1 MFVLYFLYPDDNTQY
16 FNIFIT
22 LYAQP
27 LHHILFF
34 PDILSLRNYCHPQ
47 NMHYMLPRPF
57 EHICCFFQITL
68 CLSLS
73 QSHQHIG
80 RKMLSLFW
88 CFLPEKDVLSI
99 VMPENRKIRLLH
111 AFYPYLSKAF
121 LAYLKGYCEYPSR
134 YQTDQSTL
142 LTYLRGHL
150 PPYR

>member
-34 PDILSLRNYCHPQ
+34 PDILFEKL
-47 NMHYMLPRPF
+47 LPSAKYALYATKAIRTYLL
-57 EHICCFFQITL
+57 FFQITL

-80 RKMLSLFW
+80 SKMLSLFW

-99 VMPENRKIRLLH
+99 VLPENRKIRLLH